1 MERMLAGAATRRHA
15 DVAAPVQGG
24 DPDGAGRAL
33 TRDLAGL
40 DVAVLMING
49 AKALATG
56 VKRVFGRRTLVQRR
70 FLYKRRNGASY
81 LPDELARVTDRKLA
95 AAFNDTDPARG
106 KRVVE
111 GIARH
116 LEAKHPPPRRACAR
130 ASTTCSPCAASES
143 AKVARDRTGTAAEN
157 RFAEA
162 IETVPKLVFSRTL
175 DSVGWNGHVA
185 SSPPEEEVRRLRGGG
200 GRFLVQAS
208 PGLAADLRAAGLI
221 DRCRLL
227 LQPLVAGRPAMFATD
242 EVVTVSLEAAV
253 AFQSGAVALDYA
265 VR

>member
-1 MERMLAGAATRRHA
+1 
-15 DVAAPVQGG
+15 
-24 DPDGAGRAL
+24 
-33 TRDLAGL
+33 
-40 DVAVLMING
+40 
-49 AKALATG
+49 
-56 VKRVFGRRTLVQRR
+56 
-70 FLYKRRNGASY
+70 
-81 LPDELARVTDRKLA
+81 
-95 AAFNDTDPARG
+95 
-106 KRVVE
+106 VVE

-157 RFAEA
+157 RLAEA
-162 IETVPKLVFSRTL
+162 IDTVPKLVLSRTL
-175 DSVGWNGHVA
+175 DSVAWNGHVA

-208 PGLAADLRAAGLI
+208 PGLAADLRAAGSI
-221 DRCRLL
+221 DRYRLL
-227 LQPLVAGRPAMFATD
+227 LQPLVAGRGPALFATD

-265 VR
+265 FR